1 MDEPE
6 GVVYLRLSG
15 GCQGCAMSR
24 MTLTQGIETALREEM
39 PELVRIVDVTDHG
52 GGENPYY

>member
-1 MDEPE
+1 
-6 GVVYLRLSG
+6 
-15 GCQGCAMSR
+15 MSR